1 MYKQDMEAA
10 IQAERETKKE
20 NLRLTFQIDE
30 LTERHKYME
39 KKYLQLVQRV
49 GASQED
55 LEAVEVLMASGEAGV
70 KQPRQ
75 MQNGAGGKG
84 RMPQKSDHHGY
95 LYGENDEP

>member
-39 KKYLQLVQRV
+39 KKYL
-49 GASQED
+49 
-55 LEAVEVLMASGEAGV
+55 
-70 KQPRQ
+70 
-75 MQNGAGGKG
+75 
-84 RMPQKSDHHGY
+84 
-95 LYGENDEP
+95 